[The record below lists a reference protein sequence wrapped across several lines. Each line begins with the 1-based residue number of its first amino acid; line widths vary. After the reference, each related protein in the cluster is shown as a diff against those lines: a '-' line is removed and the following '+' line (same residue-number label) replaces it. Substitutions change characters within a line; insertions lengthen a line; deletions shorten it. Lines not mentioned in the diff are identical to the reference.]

1 MAELYPSV
9 YVCHIFVIHSALDG
23 WLDCFHMDTG
33 VQISL
38 RVPDFIP
45 LGDMPRSDIAESHA
59 TSVFQFF
66 EDPPYCFP

>member
-1 MAELYPSV
+1 MAESYPSV

-23 WLDCFHMDTG
+23 WLDCFHILSLVNNAVMDTG

-45 LGDMPRSDIAESHA
+45 LGDMPRSGIAGSHA
-59 TSVFQFF
+59 TSVF
-66 EDPPYCFP
+66 